1 MEKRAMWR
9 KRLILGA
16 TCLSLMLMMP
26 GAVGAE
32 KEKYIERFTAR
43 AMSLNSGSNSTI
55 RVEIAI
61 SAWSSDEDRAKLK
74 VAAEESPDAVTKMLE
89 SLPEVGFITLGK
101 ARQSIRYTRQFP
113 KDDKR
118 TIIVGTYRILTASEV
133 RGTNTGQSE
142 QFTTGFAQL
151 DLNAKGKGEG
161 TLTPAAQISY
171 DAENNKLSVEMLQV
185 QPYRLMSVRTHVPKD
200 KD

>member
-1 MEKRAMWR
+1 MWR
-9 KRLILGA
+9 KWLVLA
-16 TCLSLMLMMP
+16 AACLSLTLMMS
-26 GAVGAE
+26 GTVGAE
-32 KEKYIERFTAR
+32 KVEYIERFTAR
-43 AMSLNSGSNSTI
+43 AMSLNSGSSSTI

-74 VAAEESPDAVTKMLE
+74 VAAEESPDAVTKVLE

>member
-1 MEKRAMWR
+1 MWR
-9 KRLILGA
+9 KCLVLA
-16 TCLSLMLMMP
+16 AACLSLTLMMS
-26 GAVGAE
+26 GTVGAE
-32 KEKYIERFTAR
+32 KVEYIERFTAR

>member
-1 MEKRAMWR
+1 MWR
-9 KRLILGA
+9 KCLVLA
-16 TCLSLMLMMP
+16 AACLSLMLMLSST
-26 GAVGAE
+26 VGAE
-32 KEKYIERFTAR
+32 KVEYIERFTAR

>member
-1 MEKRAMWR
+1 MWR
-9 KRLILGA
+9 KCLVLAA
-16 TCLSLMLMMP
+16 TCLSLTLMMS
-26 GAVGAE
+26 GTVGAE
-32 KEKYIERFTAR
+32 KVEYIERFTAR

-113 KDDKR
+113 QDDKR

-171 DAENNKLSVEMLQV
+171 DAENNKLNVEMLEV
-185 QPYRLMSVRTHVPKD
+185 QPYRLMSVRSHVPKD